1 MGRINLSH
9 WAIRHP
15 ALIAFLILAIG
26 IGGALAYFQLGRA
39 EDPSF
44 TIKNVNVSAIW
55 PGATTQEM
63 QDQVTDRI
71 EKKLRELAYFD
82 KSTTYTKPGFTSI
95 GIDFKDSTPARL
107 VPMLFID
114 LRKKLGDMRGDL
126 PADLVGPIVN
136 DEFGDVDAV
145 LYTIKGDGASYAQ
158 LKEVAEGA
166 APAPA
171 ARARRHQGRSLRRS
185 GAAHFRRIQPCQA
198 GDARRADAGLVRFA
212 RQAERGQ
219 SRRRIPDRRP
229 ARARAR
235 DRRAGRRRR
244 RRRDAGLRQWRDVPP
259 RRHRRRHAWL

>member
-1 MGRINLSH
+1 MGTINLSQ

-15 ALIAFLILAIG
+15 ALISFLIFAIG

-107 VPMLFID
+107 VPMLFLD

-126 PADLVGPIVN
+126 P
-136 DEFGDVDAV
+136 
-145 LYTIKGDGASYAQ
+145 
-158 LKEVAEGA
+158 
-166 APAPA
+166 
-171 ARARRHQGRSLRRS
+171 RRS
-185 GAAHFRRIQPCQA
+185 DRTESSMTSSAMSTRCSIRSRAT
-198 GDARRADAGLVRFA
+198 ARPTH
-212 RQAERGQ
+212 
-219 SRRRIPDRRP
+219 S
-229 ARARAR
+229 
-235 DRRAGRRRR
+235 
-244 RRRDAGLRQWRDVPP
+244 
-259 RRHRRRHAWL
+259 